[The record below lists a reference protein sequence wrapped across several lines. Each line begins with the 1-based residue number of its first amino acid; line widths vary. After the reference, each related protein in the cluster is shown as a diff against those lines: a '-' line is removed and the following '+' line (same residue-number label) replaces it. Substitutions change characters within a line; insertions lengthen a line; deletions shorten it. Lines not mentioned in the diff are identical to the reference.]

1 MSLRIQIIEDEVLIA
16 ETIRMHLEDQGHE
29 VCNISISYEEAVE
42 AFANDRPDLAIIDIR
57 LYGEKSGIDYARYL
71 FEQTNRIPFIFLTSQ
86 QDRRIFN
93 LAVETLPYG
102 YLAKPIQRESLWTT
116 VETAYRQFQQAKG
129 KQEEV
134 MTLFNGQQ
142 QFRVQADDIVFI
154 ESEHVYCKTVLKDGR
169 EVVARKSLKA
179 CLEELNS
186 QDLFQCHRGFV
197 INVKQVKSWDQQSVT
212 LSNGAVVP
220 VSRSKKD
227 GLLALL
233 E

>member
-93 LAVETLPYG
+93 LAVETL
-102 YLAKPIQRESLWTT
+102 T
-116 VETAYRQFQQAKG
+116 VRLSRQAHS
-129 KQEEV
+129 
-134 MTLFNGQQ
+134 T
-142 QFRVQADDIVFI
+142 R
-154 ESEHVYCKTVLKDGR
+154 
-169 EVVARKSLKA
+169 
-179 CLEELNS
+179 
-186 QDLFQCHRGFV
+186 
-197 INVKQVKSWDQQSVT
+197 VT
-212 LSNGAVVP
+212 LDDRGDC
-220 VSRSKKD
+220 VSTISASQ
-227 GLLALL
+227 G
-233 E
+233 